1 MGQLGEIYVNDAP
14 LASLSNSNTVN
25 DISCKQKVMGMKMT
39 EGLRNIAQ
47 FFMKQFPLDIN
58 SIYVK
63 KPDRK
68 LEYFRCKSSAIIGG
82 ICKS

>member
-1 MGQLGEIYVNDAP
+1 
-14 LASLSNSNTVN
+14 
-25 DISCKQKVMGMKMT
+25 MKMT
-39 EGLRNIAQ
+39 EGLRNISQ

-68 LEYFRCKSSAIIGG
+68 LEYYKCKSSAIIGG